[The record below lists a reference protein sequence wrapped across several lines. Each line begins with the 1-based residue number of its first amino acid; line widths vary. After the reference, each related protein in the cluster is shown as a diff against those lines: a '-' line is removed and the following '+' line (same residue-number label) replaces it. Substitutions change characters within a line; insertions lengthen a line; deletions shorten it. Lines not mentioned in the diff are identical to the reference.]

1 MKVITSYLILFFLL
15 FAGFMSP
22 QKPMKKNNKQITIKL
37 NTSDPQSEFEQEL
50 KKYKDSII
58 LCATAV
64 EESKKVIYLNE
75 PYLKNLDKKIEEL
88 KKEKTLTAQKSKEEI
103 IIPQNSIEVKVY
115 HLDSTCLE
123 TRNWL
128 GRQLKRDECRTY
140 KVDTLWATIKLK
152 K

>member
-1 MKVITSYLILFFLL
+1 MKVITSYLVLIFLL
-15 FAGFMSP
+15 FTGFMSP
-22 QKPMKKNNKQITIKL
+22 QKPRENINKQIIINL
-37 NTSDPQSEFEQEL
+37 ETSDPQSEFEQEL

-64 EESKKVIYLNE
+64 EKSKKVISLNE

-103 IIPQNSIEVKVY
+103 ITPLNSIEIKVF

-123 TRNWL
+123 NRNWA
-128 GRQLKRDECRTY
+128 GRQLNKTACREW
-140 KVDTLWATIKLK
+140 KIDTLWATIK
-152 K
+152 

>member
-1 MKVITSYLILFFLL
+1 MKVITSYFILFFFL

-22 QKPMKKNNKQITIKL
+22 QKPTKKNNKQITIKL
-37 NTSDPQSEFEQEL
+37 KTSEPQSEFEQEL

-88 KKEKTLTAQKSKEEI
+88 KKEKTLTAQKIKGEI
-103 IIPQNSIEVKVY
+103 IIPPNSIEVKGY
-115 HLDSTCLE
+115 HLDSTCIE

-128 GRQLKRDECRTY
+128 WRKLNNDECKTW
-140 KVDTLWATIKLK
+140 KIDTLWAIIK
-152 K
+152 

>member
-1 MKVITSYLILFFLL
+1 
-15 FAGFMSP
+15 MSP
-22 QKPMKKNNKQITIKL
+22 QKPIKKNNKQITIKL

-88 KKEKTLTAQKSKEEI
+88 KREKTLTAQKSKEEI

>member
-1 MKVITSYLILFFLL
+1 MKVITSYLILIFFL

-22 QKPMKKNNKQITIKL
+22 QKPKEKNNKQITIKL
-37 NTSDPQSEFEQEL
+37 KTSDPQSEFEQEL

-58 LCATAV
+58 SCATAV
-64 EESKKVIYLNE
+64 EKSKKVISLNE

-88 KKEKTLTAQKSKEEI
+88 KKEKTLTAQKSKGEI
-103 IIPQNSIEVKVY
+103 IIHPSSIEVKVY

-128 GRQLKRDECRTY
+128 GRQLHRDECRTY
-140 KVDTLWATIKLK
+140 KVDTLWATIK
-152 K
+152 